1 MLTFQLKEL
10 LERKGYK
17 PNAQVLR
24 NLGFSYTT
32 AYKLL
37 HGDVSSVNF
46 KHLEELCVFLNCT
59 PNDLY
64 RFVPDNPMQV
74 PKNHALWQIRQT
86 EEIIENPAELVK
98 RMNPEQL
105 EKANRILRELVA
117 ATA

>member
-32 AYKLL
+32 AYKMLN
-37 HGDVSSVNF
+37 GEVSSVNF
-46 KHLEELCVFLNCT
+46 KHLEELCIFLNCT

-64 RFVPDNPMQV
+64 RFVPENPLQV
-74 PKNHALWQIRQT
+74 PRAHSLWQIRKN
-86 EEIIENPAELVK
+86 EEHLENPADIVK

-105 EKANRILRELVA
+105 EKANKILRELVSA
-117 ATA
+117 